1 MIKIKSFK
9 ENKYIYLLLIVSI
22 GYFAIQVFLSQDLA
36 MNPDEGT
43 HATTGLF
50 YKDLISNL
58 KSLHSMNDIEKFT
71 INYIVKYSKVTL
83 YYPPLYHLLL
93 AIVFSIQENIMIARI
108 LNILIT
114 IVTSFVIYRL
124 AYECFGDKKIS
135 FLSSVFFLSFSI
147 IFFYA
152 NKVMIDVLQI
162 LTFSLALWYYFKLKK
177 NKIENLH
184 LNNLLI
190 LSVLISVSFLTKFY
204 SIFIPIII
212 LLDSFLYSKKFF
224 KRVLLCLILSFL
236 IISPYAYL
244 YYKFGM
250 FKLVIGKAV
259 TPWESSLVF
268 FDIFRNFGE
277 FLGFFVVFSLVYFF
291 YRNRRSYI
299 FFIWF
304 FIPLAVLLYLK
315 NSDPRF
321 AFILMPIYAMSCAF
335 SFTEVE
341 KMLKTRLKKNLL
353 VILISLL
360 LLLQIISNIYLN
372 SQGPNY
378 PVDEIMK
385 SVKKDGNVLI
395 LSEDPVYSSV
405 FMFYGRTNKI
415 SGNVI
420 RSCVFFKNNLTSD
433 FLHDWGIRY
442 VIDQENILN
451 ETSTKSLNLSVNIER
466 KVNGTSLILYEA
478 QGEVNKIECN
488 FVCILLGKVCENA
501 SFSEIIPLINK
512 NIYTMKD

>member
-9 ENKYIYLLLIVSI
+9 DNKYIYLLLIFSI
-22 GYFAIQVFLSQDLA
+22 VYFTIQFFLSQDLA

-50 YKDLISNL
+50 YKDLVSNL

-93 AIVFSIQENIMIARI
+93 ATVFSIQENILVARI

-114 IVTSFVIYRL
+114 ILTSFVIYKMVH
-124 AYECFGDKKIS
+124 EWFGDKKIS

-162 LTFSLALWYYFKLKK
+162 LTFSLAMWQYFRIRKMRT
-177 NKIENLH
+177 ENLR
-184 LNNLLI
+184 LKNLLI
-190 LSVLISVSFLTKFY
+190 LSVLISVSLMTKFY
-204 SIFIPIII
+204 SIFIPVIV
-212 LLDSFLYSKKFF
+212 LLDSFIHNRKFF
-224 KRVLLCLILSFL
+224 AKILVSLVISALIV
-236 IISPYAYL
+236 SPYAYL

-259 TPWESSLVF
+259 TPWENSLVF
-268 FDIFRNFGE
+268 FDIFRNFGG
-277 FLGFFVVFSLVYFF
+277 FLGLFVVFSLFYFF
-291 YRNRRSYI
+291 YKNRRSYI

-304 FIPLAVLLYLK
+304 FIPLAALLYLK

-321 AFILMPIYAMSCAF
+321 AFILMPIYAMACG
-335 SFTEVE
+335 FT
-341 KMLKTRLKKNLL
+341 LKEIERKFKGGLKNVL
-353 VILISLL
+353 IALISLL
-360 LLLQIISNIYLN
+360 IIFQIASNIYLN

-385 SVKKDGNVLI
+385 SVKKDGNILI

-405 FMFYGRTNKI
+405 FMFYGRIEKVP
-415 SGNVI
+415 GNMI
-420 RSCVFFKNNLTSD
+420 RSCVFFKNNFTRV
-433 FLHDWGIRY
+433 FLSEWGIKY
-442 VIDQENILN
+442 IIDQKGVLN
-451 ETSTKSLNLSVNIER
+451 ETATKPLKLNKAVERTVGNDSLV
-466 KVNGTSLILYEA
+466 LYEF
-478 QGEVNKIECN
+478 QDEISKVDCN
-488 FVCILLGKVCENA
+488 FVCILMGKICKNE
-501 SFSEIIPLINK
+501 SFSEIMPLIDE
-512 NIYTMKD
+512 NIYTKD